1 MGMTNTGTTLLP
13 LLMPEST
20 SVIGPDCGLDLCSPC
35 IDWHFQCRYA
45 KSSGTCFHGEIYS
58 RANDLKYPVS
68 AQQIAGPFQTGP
80 SKQIVFLCLPKFVS
94 KKASKTPS
102 DRLLCKG
109 PLHCAPLLWP
119 RPCAFFDSFPGDV
132 GGWLRRSGLANS
144 DHRWKN
150 SVNIDDGWRST
161 IRWLSL
167 LGWKS

>member
-94 KKASKTPS
+94 KKASKNTQKTPQIV
-102 DRLLCKG
+102 C
-109 PLHCAPLLWP
+109 CA
-119 RPCAFFDSFPGDV
+119 RSRCIV
-132 GGWLRRSGLANS
+132 LRFCGQGLALFS
-144 DHRWKN
+144 TVFREMLE
-150 SVNIDDGWRST
+150 DDFVGVAWPIAIIGERT
-161 IRWLSL
+161 AWN
-167 LGWKS
+167 